1 MALSLTKNQ
10 TISLEK
16 TAGSGLRNVTM
27 GLGWDVAKPKG
38 FLGRLM
44 GGGNDSIDLDASALF
59 FDASGTLT
67 DNVWFRQL
75 KSKDGSVL
83 HTGDNR
89 TGEGEG
95 DDEQIKVDLS
105 RVPATVQTIVFTVN
119 SFLGQD
125 FSKVE
130 NAYCRLVNDA
140 SGTEIAR
147 FNLSAGGAHTGQVMA
162 RLYREGRDWNLQ
174 ALGTPSRGR
183 TFQDMLPDIRQSL

>member
-1 MALSLTKNQ
+1 MALSLSKNQ

-16 TAGSGLRNVTM
+16 TAGGGLRNVTM

-38 FLGRLM
+38 FLARLT
-44 GGGNDSIDLDASALF
+44 GAGVVEIDLDASALL
-59 FDASGTLT
+59 FDASGELL
-67 DNVWFRQL
+67 DSVWFRQL

-89 TGEGEG
+89 TGEGDG
-95 DDEQIKVDLS
+95 DDEQIRVDLN
-105 RVPATVQTIVFTVN
+105 RIPAGVQTIVFTVN

-125 FSKVE
+125 FSKIE

-140 SGTEIAR
+140 GGAEIAR

-162 RLYREGRDWNLQ
+162 RLYRGGGGWNMQ
-174 ALGTPSRGR
+174 ALGTPSNGR
-183 TFQDMLPDIRQSL
+183 TFQDMLPDIRGSL

>member
-1 MALSLTKNQ
+1 MALSLSKNQ

-38 FLGRLM
+38 FLGKLM
-44 GGGNDSIDLDASALF
+44 GGGDSIDLDASALF
-59 FDASGTLT
+59 FDAAGTLL
-67 DNVWFRQL
+67 DSVWYRQL
-75 KSKDGSVL
+75 KSKDGSVV

-89 TGEGEG
+89 TGAGDG
-95 DDEQIKVDLS
+95 DDEQIRVDLG
-105 RVPATVQTIVFTVN
+105 RLPANVQTIVFTVN

-125 FSKVE
+125 FGKVE

-140 SGTEIAR
+140 GGAEIAR

-162 RLYREGRDWNLQ
+162 RLYREGQGWNMQ
-174 ALGTPSRGR
+174 ALGTPSKGR
-183 TFQDMLPDIRQSL
+183 TFQDMLPDIRGSL

>member
-16 TAGSGLRNVTM
+16 TAGSSLRNVTM

-38 FLGRLM
+38 FLAKLT
-44 GGGNDSIDLDASALF
+44 GGGDSIDLDASALF
-59 FDASGTLT
+59 FDAFGALIDS
-67 DNVWFRQL
+67 VWFRQL
-75 KSKDGSVL
+75 KSKDGSVV

-89 TGEGEG
+89 TGAGDG

-105 RVPATVQTIVFTVN
+105 RIPANVQTVVFTVN

-125 FSKVE
+125 FGKVE
-130 NAYCRLVNDA
+130 NAYCRLVNDQG
-140 SGTEIAR
+140 GTEIAR
-147 FNLSAGGAHTGQVMA
+147 FNLSSGGVHTGQIMA
-162 RLYREGRDWNLQ
+162 RLYREGQGWNMQ

-183 TFQDMLPDIRQSL
+183 TFQDMLPDIRGSL

>member
-38 FLGRLM
+38 FLAKLTGA
-44 GGGNDSIDLDASALF
+44 GGEIDLDASALF
-59 FDASGTLT
+59 FDAGGNLL

-75 KSKDGSVL
+75 KSKDGSVV

-89 TGEGEG
+89 TGAGDG
-95 DDEQIKVDLS
+95 DDEQIKVDLG
-105 RVPATVQTIVFTVN
+105 RIPTNVQTVVFTVN

-125 FSKVE
+125 FGKVE
-130 NAYCRLVNDA
+130 NAYCRLVNDQ
-140 SGTEIAR
+140 GNVEIAR

-162 RLYREGRDWNLQ
+162 RLYREAGGWNMQ
-174 ALGTPSRGR
+174 ALGTPSKGR

>member
-27 GLGWDVAKPKG
+27 GLGWDVARPKG
-38 FLGRLM
+38 FLAKLT
-44 GGGNDSIDLDASALF
+44 GGGGEIDLDASALF

-67 DNVWFRQL
+67 DSVWFRQL
-75 KSKDGSVL
+75 KSKDGSVE

-89 TGEGEG
+89 TGAGDG

-105 RVPATVQTIVFTVN
+105 RIPASVQTIVFTVN

-125 FSKVE
+125 FGKVE

-140 SGTEIAR
+140 GGAEIAR

-162 RLYREGRDWNLQ
+162 RLYREAGGWNMQ

-183 TFQDMLPDIRQSL
+183 TFQDMLPDIRGSL

>member
-1 MALSLTKNQ
+1 MAISLIKNQ

-38 FLGRLM
+38 FLAKLT
-44 GGGNDSIDLDASALF
+44 GGGDSIDLDASALF

-67 DNVWFRQL
+67 DSVWFRQL
-75 KSKDGSVL
+75 KSKDGSVE

-89 TGEGEG
+89 TGAGDG
-95 DDEQIKVDLS
+95 DDEQIKVDLG
-105 RVPATVQTIVFTVN
+105 RIPASVQTIVFTVN

-125 FSKVE
+125 FGKVE
-130 NAYCRLVNDA
+130 NAYCRLVNDQ
-140 SGTEIAR
+140 GRTEIAR

-162 RLYREGRDWNLQ
+162 RLYREGQGWNMQ

-183 TFQDMLPDIRQSL
+183 TFQDMLPDIKGSL

>member
-1 MALSLTKNQ
+1 MAISLTKNQ

-38 FLGRLM
+38 FLAKLT
-44 GGGNDSIDLDASALF
+44 GGGDSIDLDASALF

-67 DNVWFRQL
+67 DSVWFRQL
-75 KSKDGSVL
+75 KSKDGSVE

-89 TGEGEG
+89 TGAGDG
-95 DDEQIKVDLS
+95 DDEQIKVDLG
-105 RVPATVQTIVFTVN
+105 RIPASVQTIVFTVN

-125 FSKVE
+125 FGKVE
-130 NAYCRLVNDA
+130 NAYCRLVNDQ
-140 SGTEIAR
+140 GRTEIAR

-162 RLYREGRDWNLQ
+162 RLYREGQGWNMQ

-183 TFQDMLPDIRQSL
+183 TFQDMLPDIKGSL